1 MLIVQ
6 NDLGECGCDK
16 QLFVDEDCQKAF
28 YCMDPEDIPDGES
41 GEGCELQCAEDEILI
56 ADPRYGDGYWYCLKN
71 TGVRPIKCPGEFR
84 TGSANYMS
92 DIPLIFFTRVWMFW
106 I

>member
-1 MLIVQ
+1 M
-6 NDLGECGCDK
+6 
-16 QLFVDEDCQKAF
+16 FVDEDCQKAF
-28 YCMDPEDIPDGES
+28 YCMDPEDIPDGET

-84 TGSANYMS
+84 TGS
-92 DIPLIFFTRVWMFW
+92 II
-106 I
+106 